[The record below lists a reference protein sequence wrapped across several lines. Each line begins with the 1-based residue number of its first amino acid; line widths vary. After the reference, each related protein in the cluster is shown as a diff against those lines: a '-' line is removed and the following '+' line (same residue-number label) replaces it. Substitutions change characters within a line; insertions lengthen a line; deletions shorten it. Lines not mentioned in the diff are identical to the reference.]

1 MDRFFQADSVLGA
14 GRGSLVSAMFGAGWL
29 GWGLGEAK
37 AFTGYVGLVFGL
49 MELGLL
55 GCSIY
60 VVTKGRRLRK
70 CYPPVAKG
78 HDHAVGLEAAMELV
92 D

>member
-14 GRGSLVSAMFGAGWL
+14 GRGALVSAMFGAGWL